1 MPFIEE
7 SDLLELHKDI
17 DKSQIINERLLDQIK
32 IKNKELK
39 KSKIQRNVFAG
50 ITALFVLV
58 GIAFGSLATGLSMSN
73 NMRMQ
78 GGGNSNNNL
87 LVSIDSL
94 DAIKTRINNLKEQNE
109 ELSLVKEFYLAK
121 EFLAKEKIYSV
132 QVKSFV
138 ENNVTLASEALT
150 NTLFVK
156 TNPYYSYS
164 LGNFETLK
172 EAQDFR
178 KQLVDLG
185 FNDAFV
191 ASYQNGK
198 RLQIEAPH

>member
-7 SDLLELHKDI
+7 SDLLDLHKDI
-17 DKSQIINERLLDQIK
+17 DKAQIINERLLDQIK
-32 IKNKELK
+32 FKNKELRR
-39 KSKIQRNVFAG
+39 SKIQRNVFGGVAG
-50 ITALFVLV
+50 LLTLFIL
-58 GIAFGSLATGLSMSN
+58 AFTSFSAGLSSSRFNTGSN
-73 NMRMQ
+73 
-78 GGGNSNNNL
+78 NNNL

-94 DAIKTRINNLKEQNE
+94 DAVKSRIDNLKRQNE

-121 EFLAKEKIYSV
+121 QFLERETIYSV

-138 ENNVTLASEALT
+138 DNNVTLASEALT

-178 KQLVDLG
+178 KQLVNLG

-191 ASYQNGK
+191 ASYKDGK
-198 RLQIEAPH
+198 RLKIEPPN